1 MKTFNAPEMELV
13 KLTVK
18 DVVSTSS
25 EAETTIKPTTGGVG
39 F

>member
-25 EAETTIKPTTGGVG
+25 ETETIKPTTGGVG